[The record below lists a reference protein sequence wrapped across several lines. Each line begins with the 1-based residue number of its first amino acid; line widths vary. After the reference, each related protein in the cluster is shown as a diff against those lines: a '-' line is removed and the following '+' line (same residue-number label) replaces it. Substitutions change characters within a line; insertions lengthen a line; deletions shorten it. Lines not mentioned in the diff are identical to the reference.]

1 MNQDKLVRMANQIA
15 DFFKSYP
22 EGEAQAGI
30 RDHIVAYWTP
40 GMRRQILTMLDK
52 PGVNP
57 LVEKALRT
65 VSSATSPIEKEI
77 AGPDELGPL
86 ESDAG

>member
-1 MNQDKLVRMANQIA
+1 MNHEKLVRMANQIA

-22 EGEAQAGI
+22 EEQAQAGI

-40 GMRRQILTMLDK
+40 GMRREILAVLEE
-52 PGVNP
+52 PGLNP
-57 LVEKALRT
+57 LVGKALRT
-65 VSSATSPIEKEI
+65 VSNATSPIEREI
-77 AGPDELGPL
+77 AGPDELGSM